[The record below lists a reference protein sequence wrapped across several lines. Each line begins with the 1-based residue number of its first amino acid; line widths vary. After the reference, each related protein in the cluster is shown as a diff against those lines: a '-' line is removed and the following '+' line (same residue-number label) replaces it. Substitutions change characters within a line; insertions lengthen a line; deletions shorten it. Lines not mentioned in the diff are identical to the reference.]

1 MEIEVVGLGDGSE
14 ILDEFDSKLL
24 TLQKKMWH
32 EVVKV
37 IRPFF
42 LFLKTFDL
50 HNVHKM
56 FAIML
61 DLRFKFLR
69 IVENYVGHGATIRL
83 ASKYDAKAM
92 IPLLMACFDQLNVF
106 IPKHVQLLLMCFLS
120 LKKKNVICLVLE
132 HPWTNPFM
140 LLLLKNFLYLW
151 GYLSLHLHVQILY
164 FSGGAMKTNFQML
177 VF

>member
-1 MEIEVVGLGDGSE
+1 MT
-14 ILDEFDSKLL
+14 K
-24 TLQKKMWH
+24 
-32 EVVKV
+32 
-37 IRPFF
+37 PFF

-83 ASKYDAKAM
+83 ASEYDAKAM
-92 IPLLMACFDQLNVF
+92 IPLLMACFDQLNAS
-106 IPKHVQLLLMCFLS
+106 IPKHVQLLLMCFLN
-120 LKKKNVICLVLE
+120 LKKKKVICLVLE

-140 LLLLKNFLYLW
+140 LFLLKNFLYLG

-164 FSGGAMKTNFQML
+164 LSGGAMKTNFQML